1 MKILDLVLKGKW
13 YDMEVSGEKP
23 EEYREIKGY
32 WIHRL
37 LRGGYIRNTIPL
49 FQQYTHVRIR
59 RGYTNITA
67 LFPIKEM
74 TIGYGNPEWGAPTE
88 REVFII
94 KLGKREDT
102 THATKE

>member
-13 YDMEVSGEKP
+13 YDMEVSGEKT
-23 EEYREIKGY
+23 EEYREIKGH
-32 WIHRL
+32 WIQRL
-37 LRGGYIRNTIPL
+37 LRGGYIRNTIPV

-59 RGYTNITA
+59 RGYTSTTA

-74 TIGYGNPEWGAPTE
+74 TIGYGNPDWGAPTD

-94 KLGKREDT
+94 KLGEKV
-102 THATKE
+102 